1 MSLCFKSNK
10 RFHLDKKIGRP
21 ESLTELKHI
30 CRNYVSKTVAVQLMA
45 SSCEENPISDIHV
58 DPLEGG

>member
-1 MSLCFKSNK
+1 MSLCFRSNK
-10 RFHLDKKIGRP
+10 RFHVDRKNGRP
-21 ESLTELKHI
+21 ESHTELKHI

-45 SSCEENPISDIHV
+45 SSCEENPMSDIHV